1 MGTGAKWDNGSVAS
15 MSLMIDI
22 RKLGLFNKMAKEG
35 GNTVADHLSQMTGME
50 TEMEITKINFIDIP
64 DIKAHVGDQKQ
75 IGISIEMLE
84 QPYGHILF
92 LFQAG
97 DAKKLAHGMMGDMEG
112 ADPSS
117 SGFTDMERSAVQEI
131 GNIMTSGFIDGWA
144 NVLNTTIDMSTPS
157 FTYGPG
163 SSMVDDL
170 VGDRDDEMALMFDS
184 RVKALESD
192 INVKV
197 YTFPELNEL
206 VDLMQDIE
214 V

>member
-1 MGTGAKWDNGSVAS
+1 

-64 DIKAHVGDQKQ
+64 DIKAHVGHEEQ

-84 QPYGHILF
+84 PPYGHILF
-92 LFQAG
+92 LLEAES
-97 DAKKLAHGMMGDMEG
+97 AKELAHGMMGGMGDET
-112 ADPSS
+112 AEN
-117 SGFTDMERSAVQEI
+117 GFTDMERSAIQEI

-144 NVLNTTIDMSTPS
+144 NVLETTIDIGPPS
-157 FTYGPG
+157 FIFGPG
-163 SSMVDDL
+163 SGMVDE
-170 VGDRDDEMALMFDS
+170 VVSDREADMALMFDS
-184 RVKALESD
+184 RVKAPASD
-192 INVKV
+192 IDVKV
-197 YTFPELNEL
+197 YTFPELEEL
-206 VDLMQDIE
+206 VNIMKEIE

>member
-1 MGTGAKWDNGSVAS
+1 

-35 GNTVADHLSQMTGME
+35 GNTVASHLSQMTGME

-64 DIKAHVGDQKQ
+64 DIKTHVGDQKQ
-75 IGISIEMLE
+75 IGINIKMLE
-84 QPYGHILF
+84 PPHGHILF
-92 LFQAG
+92 LFNAG
-97 DAKKLAHGMMGDMEG
+97 SAKELAHGMMGDMAGAERSEEG
-112 ADPSS
+112 FS
-117 SGFTDMERSAVQEI
+117 DMERSAIQEI

-144 NVLNTTIDMSTPS
+144 NVLNTTIDMSTPT

-163 SSMVDDL
+163 SGMIDGL
-170 VGDRDDEMALMFDS
+170 VGDRADEMALMFDS
-184 RVKALESD
+184 RVHALDSD

-197 YTFPELNEL
+197 YTFPELEEL
-206 VDLMQDIE
+206 VGLMQEIE

>member
-1 MGTGAKWDNGSVAS
+1 MS
-15 MSLMIDI
+15 SLMIDI

-35 GNTVADHLSQMTGME
+35 GNTVANHMSQMTGMD

-64 DIKAHVGDQKQ
+64 DIRAHVGDAEQ

-92 LFQAG
+92 LFNAT
-97 DAKKLAHGMMGDMEG
+97 DAKQLAHGMMGDMAG
-112 ADPSS
+112 AERSET
-117 SGFTDMERSAVQEI
+117 GFSDMERSAIQEI

-144 NVLNTTIDMSTPS
+144 NVLNTTIDISTPT

-163 SSMVDDL
+163 SSMVDNL

-184 RVKALESD
+184 RVQALDSD
-192 INVKV
+192 INVTV
-197 YTFPELNEL
+197 YTFPELEEL
-206 VDLMQDIE
+206 VALMQRIE